1 MRRADMVIGASRAPM
16 QHHKTSIFIAGG
28 SNRTRRATLTGTVQL
43 LWPYIWPADRADL
56 KLRVFLAVA
65 LMLLSKLFTIA
76 IPYSYK
82 WATDAVAGKIVL
94 DTVPLPRVRFGAVAL
109 TVLYGVLRIVM
120 ALTQQGRDALFAAV
134 AMNAVRRLAI
144 EVFEHLHRLSL
155 RFHLERKTGGLTRV
169 LERGRNAIETIIRT
183 SMLTAVP
190 TAVEFALVVVA
201 MLISFDWRYVLVI
214 SVTVVAYLALYDG
227 GHQLAHRH
235 SPVDE
240 RERHG
245 RQHQGDRQSAQ
256 LRDGEV
262 LRRRRARSRAI
273 RQSNGAI

>member
-1 MRRADMVIGASRAPM
+1 MR
-16 QHHKTSIFIAGG
+16 
-28 SNRTRRATLTGTVQL
+28 GTVQL

-65 LMLLSKLFTIA
+65 LMLLSKLITIA
-76 IPYSYK
+76 IPYSFK
-82 WATDAVAGKIVL
+82 WVTDALARKARASMPFRCRRSCSAPRSLTIVY
-94 DTVPLPRVRFGAVAL
+94 GA
-109 TVLYGVLRIVM
+109 LRILM

-190 TAVEFALVVVA
+190 TIVEFALIVGGA
-201 MLISFDWRYVLVI
+201 ALLFR
-214 SVTVVAYLALYDG
+214 LAL
-227 GHQLAHRH
+227 R
-235 SPVDE
+235 
-240 RERHG
+240 R
-245 RQHQGDRQSAQ
+245 GDQR
-256 LRDGEV
+256 
-262 LRRRRARSRAI
+262 
-273 RQSNGAI
+273 